1 MGSSA
6 VVNINMRMEIGKRT
20 GTRGNLMTGRKKP
33 LAGIL
38 LGLVIAISASP
49 LAAQTANTKTT
60 YTYDALDRLTQVT
73 DPSGLNTTYQYDGLS
88 DETQLTSPDTG
99 VTAKTYDAA
108 GNVLTATDANGN
120 TVTYTYDASDR
131 RLSASYADSTQNI
144 TYTYDEPNSV
154 TGCTTSYPIGH
165 LTRVVENAVSTVFC
179 YNAQGYVTQKSQTVN
194 GHTDVTSYSR
204 SPGGKILSITHPSG
218 NQVTYS
224 YDADGHVSGVTATTA
239 SGTTTLVSN
248 VTYLPFGPVSGYT
261 LGNGQTITRTYDAN
275 YRLTD
280 LVSPAFTLHVARD
293 AMGDITA
300 IGNNPGANPAT
311 ETYSYDPL
319 YRLTAVTEA
328 DGSTLESVTYNQTGD
343 RLSKTGNGLATGVY
357 SYNPNTHQLV
367 ATGNAARTVDANG
380 NTTAISQAGNTYG
393 FGYNARNRM
402 ALAQLNQSTVAT
414 YSYNDDGERIA
425 KTANGA
431 AERYNYGED
440 SQLLS
445 EYGST
450 SREYV
455 YLDDIPVANLD
466 TQGTTTSVAYVTA
479 DQLGTPRAITDAN
492 SNTVWTWAYPGNP
505 WGEQQP
511 TSNGYVYNLRFPGQY
526 FDAETGL
533 HYNINRDYDPNSG
546 RYVESDPLGLLA
558 GSSTYAYVHSNPGIY
573 VDSDGRL
580 DTSGPLGQALKRAG
594 VIDMAGGGPE
604 DLIGDILAVGVGGYS
619 LADEI
624 AKKANHEEVHRIC
637 DEPPPTNL
645 NDCELARWKLTKALR
660 CKAVRQKMTDKWFG
674 GIYDKGHSDRM
685 DELDR
690 EIDRYRRTIDRV
702 CKPCD
707 KH

>member
-1 MGSSA
+1 
-6 VVNINMRMEIGKRT
+6 
-20 GTRGNLMTGRKKP
+20 
-33 LAGIL
+33 
-38 LGLVIAISASP
+38 
-49 LAAQTANTKTT
+49 
-60 YTYDALDRLTQVT
+60 
-73 DPSGLNTTYQYDGLS
+73 
-88 DETQLTSPDTG
+88 
-99 VTAKTYDAA
+99 
-108 GNVLTATDANGN
+108 
-120 TVTYTYDASDR
+120 
-131 RLSASYADSTQNI
+131 
-144 TYTYDEPNSV
+144 
-154 TGCTTSYPIGH
+154 
-165 LTRVVENAVSTVFC
+165 
-179 YNAQGYVTQKSQTVN
+179 
-194 GHTDVTSYSR
+194 
-204 SPGGKILSITHPSG
+204 
-218 NQVTYS
+218 
-224 YDADGHVSGVTATTA
+224 
-239 SGTTTLVSN
+239 
-248 VTYLPFGPVSGYT
+248 
-261 LGNGQTITRTYDAN
+261 
-275 YRLTD
+275 
-280 LVSPAFTLHVARD
+280 
-293 AMGDITA
+293 
-300 IGNNPGANPAT
+300 
-311 ETYSYDPL
+311 
-319 YRLTAVTEA
+319 
-328 DGSTLESVTYNQTGD
+328 
-343 RLSKTGNGLATGVY
+343 
-357 SYNPNTHQLV
+357 
-367 ATGNAARTVDANG
+367 
-380 NTTAISQAGNTYG
+380 
-393 FGYNARNRM
+393 
-402 ALAQLNQSTVAT
+402 LAQLNQSTVAT